1 MYEISNALT
10 LIAIFAVMPSLVVW
24 ICLKA
29 RNQKYDRQIEFAT
42 RVLEKD
48 PSLNLE
54 DFFAKLSPAKRT
66 YAQKS
71 VSLVRS
77 SCILLFLGLAAT
89 ALAIVFNSEDIE
101 EGFVAFGIAA
111 CFLLA
116 VGLAFLVS
124 FLYAQ
129 KLVRKG
135 LLK

>member
-10 LIAIFAVMPSLVVW
+10 LIAIFAVMPSIVVW

-89 ALAIVFNSEDIE
+89 ALAIVFNSEDIK

-116 VGLAFLVS
+116 VGLAFFVS